1 MTLME
6 FSSSTL
12 TRTAIVP
19 RAENLTA
26 LLVKFTRIW
35 RMRMASP
42 HSSAG
47 RDASISRRSCSPLI
61 SAGTAC
67 IDMTSSMVCA
77 REKFFSSSVNA
88 SDSSL
93 EMSMMLSRVD
103 INRPDLIL
111 LDIMMPGYPNG
122 LELLDIV
129 KNNKVMTTKI
139 VMISAKG
146 QFDDVVAAAKL
157 RCDAYII
164 KPFTRQHLL
173 DTIKTV
179 LDSEEGGT
187 TS

>member
-1 MTLME
+1 MQ
-6 FSSSTL
+6 
-12 TRTAIVP
+12 
-19 RAENLTA
+19 
-26 LLVKFTRIW
+26 
-35 RMRMASP
+35 
-42 HSSAG
+42 
-47 RDASISRRSCSPLI
+47 SPLSI
-61 SAGTAC
+61 L
-67 IDMTSSMVCA
+67 
-77 REKFFSSSVNA
+77 SVDDQEDVRKLIRA
-88 SDSSL
+88 ILAPEGYELL
-93 EMSMMLSRVD
+93 EAHD
-103 INRPDLIL
+103 GKAAITQIQTYRPDLIL

-129 KNNKVMTTKI
+129 KKNKVMTTKI

-179 LDSEEGGT
+179 LESEEGGT

>member
-1 MTLME
+1 MQ
-6 FSSSTL
+6 
-12 TRTAIVP
+12 
-19 RAENLTA
+19 
-26 LLVKFTRIW
+26 
-35 RMRMASP
+35 
-42 HSSAG
+42 
-47 RDASISRRSCSPLI
+47 SPLSI
-61 SAGTAC
+61 LIVDDQEDVRKLIRMILSPEGY
-67 IDMTSSMVCA
+67 
-77 REKFFSSSVNA
+77 EL
-88 SDSSL
+88 L
-93 EMSMMLSRVD
+93 EAHD
-103 INRPDLIL
+103 GKAAITQIQTYRPDLIL

-129 KNNKVMTTKI
+129 KKNKVMTTKI

>member
-1 MTLME
+1 MQ
-6 FSSSTL
+6 
-12 TRTAIVP
+12 
-19 RAENLTA
+19 
-26 LLVKFTRIW
+26 
-35 RMRMASP
+35 
-42 HSSAG
+42 
-47 RDASISRRSCSPLI
+47 SPLSI
-61 SAGTAC
+61 LIVDDQEDVRKLIRAILAPEGY
-67 IDMTSSMVCA
+67 
-77 REKFFSSSVNA
+77 EL
-88 SDSSL
+88 L
-93 EMSMMLSRVD
+93 EAHD
-103 INRPDLIL
+103 GQAAITQIQTYRPDLIL

>member
-1 MTLME
+1 MQ
-6 FSSSTL
+6 
-12 TRTAIVP
+12 
-19 RAENLTA
+19 
-26 LLVKFTRIW
+26 
-35 RMRMASP
+35 
-42 HSSAG
+42 
-47 RDASISRRSCSPLI
+47 SPLSI
-61 SAGTAC
+61 LIVDDQEDVRKLIRMILSPEGY
-67 IDMTSSMVCA
+67 
-77 REKFFSSSVNA
+77 EL
-88 SDSSL
+88 L
-93 EMSMMLSRVD
+93 EAHD
-103 INRPDLIL
+103 GKAAITQIQTYRPDLIL

-179 LDSEEGGT
+179 LESEEGGT

>member
-1 MTLME
+1 MQ
-6 FSSSTL
+6 
-12 TRTAIVP
+12 
-19 RAENLTA
+19 
-26 LLVKFTRIW
+26 
-35 RMRMASP
+35 
-42 HSSAG
+42 
-47 RDASISRRSCSPLI
+47 SPLSI
-61 SAGTAC
+61 LIVDDQEDVRKLIRMILSPEGY
-67 IDMTSSMVCA
+67 
-77 REKFFSSSVNA
+77 EL
-88 SDSSL
+88 L
-93 EMSMMLSRVD
+93 EAHD
-103 INRPDLIL
+103 GKAAITQIQTYRPDLIL

>member
-1 MTLME
+1 MQ
-6 FSSSTL
+6 
-12 TRTAIVP
+12 
-19 RAENLTA
+19 
-26 LLVKFTRIW
+26 
-35 RMRMASP
+35 
-42 HSSAG
+42 
-47 RDASISRRSCSPLI
+47 SPLSI
-61 SAGTAC
+61 LIVDDQEDVRKLIRAILAPEGY
-67 IDMTSSMVCA
+67 
-77 REKFFSSSVNA
+77 EL
-88 SDSSL
+88 L
-93 EMSMMLSRVD
+93 EAHD
-103 INRPDLIL
+103 GQAAITQIQTYRPDLIL

-157 RCDAYII
+157 RCDSYII